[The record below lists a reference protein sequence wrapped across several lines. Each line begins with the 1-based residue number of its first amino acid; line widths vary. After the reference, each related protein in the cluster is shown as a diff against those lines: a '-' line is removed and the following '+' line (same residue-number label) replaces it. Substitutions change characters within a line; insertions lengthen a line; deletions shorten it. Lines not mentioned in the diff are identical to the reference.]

1 MHSVYWL
8 TSVPSPRKLKQHIYD
23 LHWWNKGKKNSRINC
38 SGSDQRM
45 PSSHSLDNG
54 NYEVIKFDTP
64 DIVFAEIDQS
74 TINI

>member
-1 MHSVYWL
+1 M
-8 TSVPSPRKLKQHIYD
+8 IYID
-23 LHWWNKGKKNSRINC
+23 ETKVRRNSRINC

-45 PSSHSLDNG
+45 PSRHSLDNE

-74 TINI
+74 TINIQLENHQYDKKV